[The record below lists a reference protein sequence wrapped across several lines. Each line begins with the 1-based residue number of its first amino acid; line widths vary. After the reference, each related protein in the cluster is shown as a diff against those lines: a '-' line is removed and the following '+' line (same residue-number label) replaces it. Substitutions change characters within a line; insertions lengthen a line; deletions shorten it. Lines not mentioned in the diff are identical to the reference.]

1 MRIISQD
8 GTIDIPYNLFSL
20 SISGGR
26 YKDVEYAAIYC
37 YNASSPK
44 GTKLAE
50 YSSEEKAERAM
61 KMLHEA
67 YTGMPI
73 IFQNVDLD
81 DSVKKMFSDLR
92 KNGVIFHPF
101 KDAASKVEYVDN
113 IIFRFPKDDEVLE

>member
-8 GTIDIPYNLFSL
+8 GTIDIPYDLFSL

-37 YNASSPK
+37 HNASSPK

-50 YSSEEKAERAM
+50 YSREEKAERAL
-61 KMLHEA
+61 KMLQEA

-81 DSVKKMFSDLR
+81 DSVKKMFSDFR
-92 KNGVIFHPF
+92 KNGIILHSFEDTEP
-101 KDAASKVEYVDN
+101 KVEYVN
-113 IIFRFPKDDEVLE
+113 NMVFRFPKDDEVEE

>member
-1 MRIISQD
+1 MRIVSQD
-8 GTIDIPYNLFSL
+8 GTIDIAYDYFSL
-20 SISGGR
+20 CMTSAR

-37 YNASSPK
+37 HNASSPK

-101 KDAASKVEYVDN
+101 KDAASKVEYVNN
-113 IIFRFPKDDEVLE
+113 IIFQFPKDDEVLE